1 MRLVRGVSAALLCLV
16 VACGKPPAEQPPA
29 DEIPAGLPV
38 SPDKGDDLVMV
49 VPFDPGN
56 INPLVAPYQLS
67 GMFSELVNP
76 GLAIRDVDDSGLIYR
91 PGVAK
96 SWSWSE
102 DGLSLEYTLRDDLV
116 WSGGDMVRA
125 TDVVFTHD
133 WIADPVTGS
142 NWFTDSKGIESVK
155 AVDVYKVRFQFKESR
170 NKLLQ
175 QGYTFRGLL
184 SEHAYGEVARAGLRG
199 DPIGRMPPASGPWV
213 VSTWLPNERLIFRA
227 NPQAPQSLKP
237 NLNQLVVR
245 VLPEYSTRLLEL
257 EQGKADLL
265 PYLEVGDVERLEALP
280 NLRIERVESSSMQ
293 YIGYNLRR
301 ELFKDADLRR
311 ALVLGLDRED
321 LIKELLTAGDRRYGQ
336 PSVGTISPAFKD
348 WIASDIKPRPY
359 DMEKAI
365 ALLEKAGWVDAD
377 GDGLRERDGKSLTFT
392 LIVQTGSDELKKI
405 AVRTQA
411 MWKEIGVITDIEM
424 IEPLQFTRRARSED
438 FDALLWSFGANP
450 KVDPTIKWHTD
461 GAYNWFGYSNP
472 EVDSAIEAGVSA
484 ADVKVSQEKF
494 KVVQRMIYEDDP
506 AVFLYWKDDLTAIDR
521 RFENVSMNLFSVVNQ
536 LHEWHVPRDKQKY
549 KSEVR

>member
-1 MRLVRGVSAALLCLV
+1 
-16 VACGKPPAEQPPA
+16 
-29 DEIPAGLPV
+29 
-38 SPDKGDDLVMV
+38 
-49 VPFDPGN
+49 
-56 INPLVAPYQLS
+56 
-67 GMFSELVNP
+67 
-76 GLAIRDVDDSGLIYR
+76 
-91 PGVAK
+91 
-96 SWSWSE
+96 
-102 DGLSLEYTLRDDLV
+102 
-116 WSGGDMVRA
+116 
-125 TDVVFTHD
+125 
-133 WIADPVTGS
+133 
-142 NWFTDSKGIESVK
+142 
-155 AVDVYKVRFQFKESR
+155 
-170 NKLLQ
+170 
-175 QGYTFRGLL
+175 
-184 SEHAYGEVARAGLRG
+184 
-199 DPIGRMPPASGPWV
+199 
-213 VSTWLPNERLIFRA
+213 
-227 NPQAPQSLKP
+227 
-237 NLNQLVVR
+237 
-245 VLPEYSTRLLEL
+245 
-257 EQGKADLL
+257 
-265 PYLEVGDVERLEALP
+265 
-280 NLRIERVESSSMQ
+280 
-293 YIGYNLRR
+293 
-301 ELFKDADLRR
+301 
-311 ALVLGLDRED
+311 
-321 LIKELLTAGDRRYGQ
+321 
-336 PSVGTISPAFKD
+336 
-348 WIASDIKPRPY
+348 
-359 DMEKAI
+359 MEKAI

>member
-1 MRLVRGVSAALLCLV
+1 MSMVRVVGAGMLGLM
-16 VACGKPPAEQPPA
+16 VACAK
-29 DEIPAGLPV
+29 PAGE
-38 SPDKGDDLVMV
+38 SPTENEAPEVAAATFDKGDDLVMV

-67 GMFSELVNP
+67 GMLSELVNP
-76 GLAIRDVDDSGLIYR
+76 GLAIRDVDESGLIYR
-91 PGVAK
+91 PGIAK
-96 SWSWSE
+96 SWTWSE
-102 DGLSLEYTLRDDLV
+102 DGLSLEYTLRDDLM

-125 TDVVFTHD
+125 ADVVFTHD
-133 WIADPVTGS
+133 WIADPATGS

-155 AVDVYKVRFQFKESR
+155 AVDVYKVRFQFKEAR

-184 SEHAYGEVARAGLRG
+184 SEHGYAKVDREGLRG
-199 DPIGRMPPASGPWV
+199 DPIGRMPPASGSWV

-227 NPQAPQSLKP
+227 NPQAPESLRP
-237 NLNQLVVR
+237 YLNQLVVR

-265 PYLEVGDVERLEALP
+265 PFVEIADVERLEALP

-301 ELFKDADLRR
+301 ELFKDPDVRR
-311 ALVLGLDRED
+311 ALTVGLDRED
-321 LIKELLTAGDRRYGQ
+321 LIKELLTVGDRSFGR
-336 PSVGTISPAFKD
+336 PSVGTISPALKD
-348 WIASDIKPRPY
+348 WVASDLQPRAY
-359 DMEKAI
+359 DPEKAKG
-365 ALLEKAGWVDAD
+365 LLEKAGWVDSN
-377 GDGLRERDGKSLTFT
+377 GDGLREREGKPLTFT

-411 MWKEIGVITDIEM
+411 MWKDLGVTAEIEM

-472 EVDSAIEAGVSA
+472 KVDAAIEAGVSA
-484 ADVKVSQEKF
+484 TDVAVSQEKF
-494 KVVQRMIYEDDP
+494 KEVQRMIYADDP
-506 AVFLYWKDDLTAIDR
+506 AIFLYWKDDLTAIDR
-521 RFENVSMNLFSVVNQ
+521 RFENVSMNLFSVVNR
-536 LHEWHVPRDKQKY
+536 LHEWHVPLDKQKAQTTT
-549 KSEVR
+549 R